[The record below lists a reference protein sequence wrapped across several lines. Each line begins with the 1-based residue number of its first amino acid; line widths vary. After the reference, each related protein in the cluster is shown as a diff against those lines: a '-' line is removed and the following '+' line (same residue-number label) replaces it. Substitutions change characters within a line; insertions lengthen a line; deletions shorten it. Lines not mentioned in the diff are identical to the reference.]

1 MSNQTFRRPIS
12 VDRAPQGHRCDWCN
26 KLAVQQLTAIGG
38 VHHNQ
43 AGFFCE
49 ACGEEFTHVHELDT
63 YGKGGT
69 TSHLTWIPPRHD
81 RGKPSQSID
90 RVLALQ
96 HGPYGNFAQKVPIL
110 NRQCRCAI
118 LH

>member
-1 MSNQTFRRPIS
+1 MSNQAFRRPIS

-49 ACGEEFTHVHELDT
+49 QCGEEFALAVCQ
-63 YGKGGT
+63 
-69 TSHLTWIPPRHD
+69 
-81 RGKPSQSID
+81 SQQFNAESRTI
-90 RVLALQ
+90 V
-96 HGPYGNFAQKVPIL
+96 VV
-110 NRQCRCAI
+110 
-118 LH
+118 

>member
-1 MSNQTFRRPIS
+1 MSNQALRCSIS

-49 ACGEEFTHVHELDT
+49 ECGEEFAHAVCQSQQFNAESRTICEHSTKTGQPQGEAEP
-63 YGKGGT
+63 GT
-69 TSHLTWIPPRHD
+69 RRCPP
-81 RGKPSQSID
+81 
-90 RVLALQ
+90 
-96 HGPYGNFAQKVPIL
+96 
-110 NRQCRCAI
+110 
-118 LH
+118 

>member
-1 MSNQTFRRPIS
+1 MSNQAFRRPIS

-49 ACGEEFTHVHELDT
+49 ACGEEFAHAVCQ
-63 YGKGGT
+63 
-69 TSHLTWIPPRHD
+69 
-81 RGKPSQSID
+81 SQVEHYKWRSN
-90 RVLALQ
+90 Q
-96 HGPYGNFAQKVPIL
+96 PH
-110 NRQCRCAI
+110 
-118 LH
+118 